1 MILALFLTLD
11 SEWGKEKVHDGKL
24 LNKSLF
30 QGLRPFFTQNLMGE
44 LNLNGNCVAG
54 DL

>member
-1 MILALFLTLD
+1 MLLAVLLTVD

-24 LNKSLF
+24 LNKRLF
-30 QGLRPFFTQNLMGE
+30 QEFFTRNLKGE